1 MPDFIEVHAARHT
14 WATLA
19 LEAGKSIRWVADQL
33 GHADPALTLRVY
45 AHAIREAE
53 PDLSFVD
60 FGVTERRYPSPTSDA
75 SSAED
80 TQPREILGGP
90 SGTRTLDPRV
100 KRAEP
105 GHEDP
110 Q

>member
-19 LEAGKSIRWVADQL
+19 LEAGKSIRLVDDQL

-45 AHAIREAE
+45 AHAIRESE

-60 FGVTERRYPSPTSDA
+60 FDVTRRRYPSPTSAA
-75 SSAED
+75 SSGDD
-80 TQPREILGGP
+80 TNPARSLVGRQGLEPWTLGLKAPR
-90 SGTRTLDPRV
+90 
-100 KRAEP
+100 KR
-105 GHEDP
+105 
-110 Q
+110 QK